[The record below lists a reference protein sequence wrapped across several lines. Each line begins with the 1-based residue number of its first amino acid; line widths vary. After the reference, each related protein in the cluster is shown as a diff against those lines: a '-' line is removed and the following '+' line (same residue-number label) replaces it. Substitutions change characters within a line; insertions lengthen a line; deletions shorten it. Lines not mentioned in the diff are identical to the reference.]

1 MTLTDWRNDA
11 TLAAE
16 LKQILANPTL
26 QTALSILEL
35 QTMARTLG
43 TGNGMLQLSD
53 KAHVLFGYDAGRA
66 SFVSDLHNLTIVSEE
81 IVQAEPSYIG

>member
-26 QTALSILEL
+26 QT
-35 QTMARTLG
+35 TLG